1 MAEIRALRA
10 QLEQIIQVNNGLRL
24 QLEQQLDRGTGKATL
39 SPSSVGQIVSAD
51 VEPAHTQP
59 LFQGTKER
67 GAEAPARGDVCGTR
81 DSPTRGDVYGTRD
94 SPAELLCPLRRR
106 QDMFSHGLMSDNPGF
121 RIRPASTFQV
131 CYFEVI
137 HLGQNI

>member
-24 QLEQQLDRGTGKATL
+24 QLEQQLDRGAGKATL
-39 SPSSVGQIVSAD
+39 SPSSVGQNISAD

-67 GAEAPARGDVCGTR
+67 GAEAPARGDVC
-81 DSPTRGDVYGTRD
+81 DTRD

-121 RIRPASTFQV
+121 RIRLAFMFQV

-137 HLGQNI
+137 HFG

>member
-24 QLEQQLDRGTGKATL
+24 QLEQQLDRGAGKATL
-39 SPSSVGQIVSAD
+39 SPSSVGQNISAV

-67 GAEAPARGDVCGTR
+67 GAEAPAREDVC
-81 DSPTRGDVYGTRD
+81 GTRD
-94 SPAELLCPLRRR
+94 SPAELLCPLRQR

-121 RIRPASTFQV
+121 RIRLAFMFQV

-137 HLGQNI
+137 HFGQNI